1 MQKETSICEKL
12 PATMTAQQYN
22 CWNLHLK
29 KKQKVIVTIID
40 DEDVFDDLPVG
51 ILSRYASPDKRLL
64 EEGAFER
71 AMAEKHDNG

>member
-1 MQKETSICEKL
+1 MREVTGYYDGTAVQLME
-12 PATMTAQQYN
+12 PAP
-22 CWNLHLK
+22 K